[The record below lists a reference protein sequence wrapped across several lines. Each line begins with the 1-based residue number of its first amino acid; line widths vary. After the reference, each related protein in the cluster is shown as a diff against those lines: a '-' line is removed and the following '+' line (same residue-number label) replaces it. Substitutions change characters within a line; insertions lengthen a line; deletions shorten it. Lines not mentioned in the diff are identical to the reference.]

1 MIMPKTYK
9 EDPDTLNIIFFLWTL
24 LSQNVAS
31 SLQAF
36 KIIIIE
42 LLAILS
48 VIIKLDKVFKESWAH
63 AHKHLD
69 KVSQKS
75 NADINK

>member
-24 LSQNVAS
+24 PSQNLAS

-42 LLAILS
+42 LLALLS
-48 VIIKLDKVFKESWAH
+48 VIIKLDKVFKESWPH